1 MDHILGAD
9 RNQLQFLSLEQ
20 LVAEDSWA
28 RVIDLFVDVL
38 PLKELGFK
46 HAELKKEGRPPY
58 DPSTLLKLYLY
69 GYKHSI
75 RSSRKLEQSC
85 RVNVELWWLL
95 KGLTP
100 SFRSIAYFRKENAEA
115 FKSVFRQFVLM
126 LKKLDLIDGETV
138 AIDSFKIFA
147 QNSLKK
153 NFTHKKIDRH
163 LHYIDQKVEE
173 YEKQLDEADAAE
185 KQVLK
190 AKIECRQVRRKKY
203 SDLKTQLT
211 ESGETQISLTDK
223 DARALMLT
231 NNVSGIGYSIQAATD
246 KKNKLFLHAHI
257 GATNDKR
264 ELATAALEVKSLL
277 NLKSF
282 KTLSDAGYTT
292 GDQLSICKQEGIT
305 TFSSP
310 MPSTSPSSNCFPL
323 SMFIYDKKQ
332 NFYTCPSGERMTT
345 HAGWTHRANYRSRVY
360 KTKACTNCSL
370 REKCTQNKIG
380 RVIERS
386 EYQDVIDE
394 NNNRVLANPDYYR
407 LRQQIIEHQF
417 GVLKRQWGFTFTL
430 MRGKENVLS
439 EVNLLMIIYNLKRS
453 ISIIGKDELRKRL
466 RELFPALNSSLYLF
480 FGQYTVDFFDKHIP
494 RILNHV
500 LWQTRVFNLKP

>member
-1 MDHILGAD
+1 M
-9 RNQLQFLSLEQ
+9 
-20 LVAEDSWA
+20 
-28 RVIDLFVDVL
+28 L

-85 RVNVELWWLL
+85 KVNVELWWLL
-95 KGLTP
+95 KGLKP
-100 SFRSIAYFRKENAEA
+100 SFRSIAYFRKENADA
-115 FKSVFRQFVLM
+115 FKSAFRQFVLM
-126 LKKLDLIDGETV
+126 LRKLDLIEGDTIAV
-138 AIDSFKIFA
+138 DSFKIFA
-147 QNSLKK
+147 QNSLRK

-163 LHYIDQKVEE
+163 LGYIDQKVEE
-173 YEKQLDEADAAE
+173 YEKQLDEADAEE
-185 KQVLK
+185 KRLLK
-190 AKIECRQVRRKKY
+190 AKIKRQQVKRQNYNNLKK
-203 SDLKTQLT
+203 QLT

-223 DARALMLT
+223 DARSLMLT

-246 KKNKLFLHAHI
+246 RKNKLFLHAHI

-264 ELATAALEVKSLL
+264 ELATVALEIKSLL
-277 NLKSF
+277 NLTNF

-292 GDQLSICKQEGIT
+292 GDQLNLCKQEGII

-323 SMFIYDKKQ
+323 SAFAYDKR
-332 NFYTCPSGERMTT
+332 NNCYTCPAGERMTT

-360 KTKACTNCSL
+360 KTKACTDCAL
-370 REKCTQNKIG
+370 RKECTQNKIG

-386 EYQDVIDE
+386 EYQDIIDE
-394 NNNRVLANPDYYR
+394 NNNRVLANPDYYK

-417 GVLKRQWGFTFTL
+417 GVFKRQWGFTFTL
-430 MRGKENVLS
+430 MKGKVNVLS

-453 ISIIGKDELRKRL
+453 ISIIGQDELRKKL
-466 RELFPALNSSLYLF
+466 RALFYTLKTCLDPF
-480 FGQYTVDFFDKHIP
+480 FGDKSSASSM
-494 RILNHV
+494 N
-500 LWQTRVFNLKP
+500 VFPDLKLSYITYQPN